1 VFHHVAMFRFKEET
15 TADQVAAVT
24 EALAALPDAIDV
36 LSGYRFAPDAGVT
49 EGSWDY
55 VVIADLPDA
64 DAYLTYKNHP
74 AHRAVVED
82 LIAPIVREAAR
93 VQFTT

>member
-1 VFHHVAMFRFKEET
+1 VFHHVAMFKFEDGT
-15 TADQVAAVT
+15 TAEQVAAVT
-24 EALAALPDAIDV
+24 AGLAALPDAIDV
-36 LSGYRFAPDAGVT
+36 LAGYRFAPDAGVT

-74 AHRAVVED
+74 AHRAVVDE